1 MTHMI
6 EDHNHMSYLL
16 SLSLDLHLSTLLKL
30 EPRKFRQQLNKG
42 QLIKK
47 LIKKLNKGQLIKELN
62 RQLNKGQSWQN
73 IKLHTDAANGFI
85 GGFSTKNPFG

>member
-1 MTHMI
+1 MAPLTSLPLMTHMI

-16 SLSLDLHLSTLLKL
+16 SLSLDLHLSALLKL
-30 EPRKFRQQLNKG
+30 EPRKFRQELNKG

-47 LIKKLNKGQLIKELN
+47 LIKKLNKGQ
-62 RQLNKGQSWQN
+62 SWQN
-73 IKLHTDAANGFI
+73 VKLHTDAANGFI